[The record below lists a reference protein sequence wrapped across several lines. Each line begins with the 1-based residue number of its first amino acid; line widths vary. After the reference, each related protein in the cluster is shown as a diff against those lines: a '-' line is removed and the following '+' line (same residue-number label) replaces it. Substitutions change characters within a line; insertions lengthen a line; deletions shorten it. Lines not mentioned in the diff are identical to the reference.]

1 MKKMIQIRN
10 VPEPLH
16 RQLKLRAAQ
25 AGMSLS
31 DYLLAEVR
39 RMLDRP
45 TPDELRTR
53 MSTRT
58 PVIPRI
64 PPAAAVRKER
74 ESR

>member
-1 MKKMIQIRN
+1 MAKMIQIRN

-16 RQLKLRAAQ
+16 RLLKMRAAA

-39 RMLDRP
+39 RMTDRP
-45 TPDELRTR
+45 SASELRAR
-53 MSTRT
+53 MMARS
-58 PVIPRI
+58 PVMPTV
-64 PPAAAVRKER
+64 PPATAVREER